1 MTKIFLDNNGM
12 ITQPYLGKDNYAVIG
27 LSEHG
32 YECLKSF
39 LNTEE
44 FKGTI
49 NKLLS
54 EFTTSDTDLD
64 GIKFVMI
71 LNEKAFL
78 YMIGCLNT
86 SVLFNDEPLAITDV
100 CQIVFQQVT
109 LDSYSTNKPEQ
120 DYHLFSID
128 NSIYRFSYKREKG
141 EIAETLASL
150 ADKGEGKEPSVV
162 WHSAKTDVASSNEL
176 LLRMA
181 TLDFNMTEQELAD
194 ALVSTSLNKSKIES
208 GEVKKSNLFSDN
220 DIIGDNS
227 HLQQDN
233 ASDTHDKSSVPVG

>member
-1 MTKIFLDNNGM
+1 MTKIFLDNNGL
-12 ITQPYLGKDNYAVIG
+12 ITPPYFGKDNYAVIG
-27 LSEHG
+27 LSDHG
-32 YECLKSF
+32 YECLKRF
-39 LNTEE
+39 LDTEE
-44 FKGTI
+44 FKGTL

-54 EFTTSDTDLD
+54 EFITSETDLE

-78 YMIGCLNT
+78 YVIGCLNT

-109 LDSYSTNKPEQ
+109 LDSYSTNKPDH

-150 ADKGEGKEPSVV
+150 AGKGDGQEPSVV
-162 WHSAKTDVASSNEL
+162 WHSAKPDVTSSNEL

-181 TLDFNMTEQELAD
+181 TFDFNMTEQELAD
-194 ALVSTSLNKSKIES
+194 ALVSASLPKSSIEA
-208 GEVKKSNLFSDN
+208 ENVTKSNPLSDI

-227 HLQQDN
+227 HFQRDN
-233 ASDTHDKSSVPVG
+233 ANDTQAKSDVPVG

>member
-12 ITQPYLGKDNYAVIG
+12 ITPPYFGKDNYAVVG

-44 FKGTI
+44 FKGTM

-54 EFTTSDTDLD
+54 EFITSETDLD

-78 YMIGCLNT
+78 YVIGCLNT
-86 SVLFNDEPLAITDV
+86 SVLFSDEPLAITDV

-128 NSIYRFSYKREKG
+128 RDIYKFSYNREKG
-141 EIAETLASL
+141 EITKTLASL
-150 ADKGEGKEPSVV
+150 ADKGDGKEPSVV
-162 WHSAKTDVASSNEL
+162 WHSAKPDVTSSNEL

-194 ALVSTSLNKSKIES
+194 ALVSASLTKSPIEAKA
-208 GEVKKSNLFSDN
+208 VKKSNPLSD
-220 DIIGDNS
+220 IGKIGDNS
-227 HLQQDN
+227 HIQHDS
-233 ASDTHDKSSVPVG
+233 ASDTQAKSSVPVG

>member
-1 MTKIFLDNNGM
+1 MTKIFLDNNGL
-12 ITQPYLGKDNYAVIG
+12 ITPPYFGKDNYAVIG

-32 YECLKSF
+32 YECLKRF
-39 LNTEE
+39 LDTEE
-44 FKGTI
+44 FKGTL
-49 NKLLS
+49 NKLLGEFITS
-54 EFTTSDTDLD
+54 ETDLD

-71 LNEKAFL
+71 LNKKAFL
-78 YMIGCLNT
+78 YVIGCLNT
-86 SVLFNDEPLAITDV
+86 SVLFNDEPLYITDV

-128 NSIYRFSYKREKG
+128 NSIYKFSYRREKG

-150 ADKGEGKEPSVV
+150 SDKGDGKEPSVV
-162 WHSAKTDVASSNEL
+162 WHSAKPDVTSSNEL

-194 ALVSTSLNKSKIES
+194 ALVSASLTKSQIEAK
-208 GEVKKSNLFSDN
+208 EVKKSNPLSDTGK
-220 DIIGDNS
+220 IGDNS
-227 HLQQDN
+227 HIQHDN
-233 ASDTHDKSSVPVG
+233 AIDTQAKSSVPVS

>member
-1 MTKIFLDNNGM
+1 MTKIFLDNNGL
-12 ITQPYLGKDNYAVIG
+12 ITPPYFGKDNYAVVG

-32 YECLKSF
+32 YECLKKF

-54 EFTTSDTDLD
+54 ELTTSDTDLD

-120 DYHLFSID
+120 NYHLFSID
-128 NSIYRFSYKREKG
+128 RDLYKFSYRREKG
-141 EIAETLASL
+141 EIDETLASL

-162 WHSAKTDVASSNEL
+162 WHSAKPDVTSSNEL

-181 TLDFNMTEQELAD
+181 TLDFNMTEQELSD
-194 ALVSTSLNKSKIES
+194 ALVAASLTKSPIGAEN
-208 GEVKKSNLFSDN
+208 VQKSSPLSDI
-220 DIIGDNS
+220 DKIGDNS
-227 HLQQDN
+227 HFQHDN
-233 ASDTHDKSSVPVG
+233 ASDTLDKSSVPVG

>member
-1 MTKIFLDNNGM
+1 MTKIFLDNNGL
-12 ITQPYLGKDNYAVIG
+12 ITSPYFGKDNYAVVG

-32 YECLKSF
+32 YECLKKF
-39 LNTEE
+39 LDTEE
-44 FKGTI
+44 FKGTV
-49 NKLLS
+49 NKLMS
-54 EFTTSDTDLD
+54 EVTTSETDLD

-128 NSIYRFSYKREKG
+128 NSIYRFSYRREKG

-150 ADKGEGKEPSVV
+150 ADKGEGQEPSVV
-162 WHSAKTDVASSNEL
+162 WHSAKPDVTSSNEL

-181 TLDFNMTEQELAD
+181 TIDFNMTEQELAD
-194 ALVSTSLNKSKIES
+194 ALVAASLTKSPIEAK
-208 GEVKKSNLFSDN
+208 EVKKSSPLSDTGK
-220 DIIGDNS
+220 IGDNS
-227 HLQQDN
+227 HIQHDN
-233 ASDTHDKSSVPVG
+233 TNDTLDKSSVPVG

>member
-1 MTKIFLDNNGM
+1 MTKIFLDNNGL
-12 ITQPYLGKDNYAVIG
+12 ITPPYFGKDNYAVVG

-32 YECLKSF
+32 YECLKGF

-44 FKGTI
+44 FKGTM
-49 NKLLS
+49 NKLMS
-54 EFTTSDTDLD
+54 EFVTLETDLD
-64 GIKFVMI
+64 GIKFVMV
-71 LNEKAFL
+71 LNEKAFF
-78 YMIGCLNT
+78 YVIGCLNT
-86 SVLFNDEPLAITDV
+86 SVLFSDEPLAITDV

-109 LDSYSTNKPEQ
+109 LDSYSTNKQ
-120 DYHLFSID
+120 DHDYHLFSID
-128 NSIYRFSYKREKG
+128 NSIYKFSYRREKG

-194 ALVSTSLNKSKIES
+194 ALVAVSLTKSPIDE
-208 GEVKKSNLFSDN
+208 ENVKKSNPLSDN

-227 HLQQDN
+227 HLQHDN
-233 ASDTHDKSSVPVG
+233 ANDTQAKSSVPVG

>member
-1 MTKIFLDNNGM
+1 MTKIFLDNNGL
-12 ITQPYLGKDNYAVIG
+12 ITQPYFGKGNYAVIG

-32 YECLKSF
+32 YECLKRF
-39 LNTEE
+39 LDTEE
-44 FKGTI
+44 FKGTL

-54 EFTTSDTDLD
+54 EFTTSGTDLD

-109 LDSYSTNKPEQ
+109 LDSYNTNKPEH

-128 NSIYRFSYKREKG
+128 NSIYRFSYRREKG

-150 ADKGEGKEPSVV
+150 ADKGDGKEPSVV
-162 WHSAKTDVASSNEL
+162 WHSAKPDVTSSNEL

-181 TLDFNMTEQELAD
+181 TLDFNMTDQELAD
-194 ALVSTSLNKSKIES
+194 ALVAASLTKSPIGAKK
-208 GEVKKSNLFSDN
+208 VKKSSPLSDI

-227 HLQQDN
+227 HFQHDN
-233 ASDTHDKSSVPVG
+233 ASDTPAKQDVPVG

>member
-1 MTKIFLDNNGM
+1 MTKIFLDNNGL

-32 YECLKSF
+32 YECLKRF

-54 EFTTSDTDLD
+54 EFTTSETDLD

-71 LNEKAFL
+71 LNKKAFL
-78 YMIGCLNT
+78 YVIGCLNT

-109 LDSYSTNKPEQ
+109 LDSYSTNKPEH

-128 NSIYRFSYKREKG
+128 NSIYRFSYRREKG

-162 WHSAKTDVASSNEL
+162 WHSTKPDVTSSNEL
-176 LLRMA
+176 VLRMA

-194 ALVSTSLNKSKIES
+194 ALVAASLTKSQIEAKTS
-208 GEVKKSNLFSDN
+208 KKSSPLSDTGK
-220 DIIGDNS
+220 IGDNS
-227 HLQQDN
+227 HIQHDN
-233 ASDTHDKSSVPVG
+233 ASDTQAKSSVPVG

>member
-1 MTKIFLDNNGM
+1 MTKIFLDNNGL

-32 YECLKSF
+32 YECLKQF
-39 LNTEE
+39 LSTEE
-44 FKGTI
+44 FKGTM
-49 NKLLS
+49 NKLMS
-54 EFTTSDTDLD
+54 EFTTAETDLD

-71 LNEKAFL
+71 LNEKAFF
-78 YMIGCLNT
+78 YVIGCLNT
-86 SVLFNDEPLAITDV
+86 SVLFSDEPLAITDV

-120 DYHLFSID
+120 NYHLFSID
-128 NSIYRFSYKREKG
+128 RDLYKFSYRREKG

-150 ADKGEGKEPSVV
+150 ADKGEGHEPSVV

-194 ALVSTSLNKSKIES
+194 ALVSVSLTKSPIEAK
-208 GEVKKSNLFSDN
+208 EVKKSNPLSDTGK
-220 DIIGDNS
+220 IGDNS
-227 HLQQDN
+227 HIQHDN
-233 ASDTHDKSSVPVG
+233 ANDTHAKSSVPVG

>member
-1 MTKIFLDNNGM
+1 MTKIFLDNNGL
-12 ITQPYLGKDNYAVIG
+12 ITQPYFGKDNYAVVG

-32 YECLKSF
+32 YECLKRF
-39 LNTEE
+39 IDTEE
-44 FKGTI
+44 FKGTL

-54 EFTTSDTDLD
+54 ELTTSETDLD

-78 YMIGCLNT
+78 YVIGCLNT

-109 LDSYSTNKPEQ
+109 LDSYSTNKPEH

-128 NSIYRFSYKREKG
+128 RDLYKFSYKREIG
-141 EIAETLASL
+141 EIANTLASL
-150 ADKGEGKEPSVV
+150 ADKGECQEPSVV
-162 WHSAKTDVASSNEL
+162 WHSAKPDVTSSNKL

-194 ALVSTSLNKSKIES
+194 ALVAASLPKSPIEA
-208 GEVKKSNLFSDN
+208 ENVKKSNPLSDTT
-220 DIIGDNS
+220 IIGDNS
-227 HLQQDN
+227 HFQHDNDN
-233 ASDTHDKSSVPVG
+233 ATQDKSTVPVG

>member
-12 ITQPYLGKDNYAVIG
+12 ITQPYFGKDNYAVIG

-32 YECLKSF
+32 YECLKRF

-44 FKGTI
+44 FKGTM

-54 EFTTSDTDLD
+54 EFITSETDLD

-78 YMIGCLNT
+78 YVIGCLNT
-86 SVLFNDEPLAITDV
+86 SVLFSDEPLAITDV

-109 LDSYSTNKPEQ
+109 LDSYSTNKPEH

-128 NSIYRFSYKREKG
+128 RDIYKFSYRREKG
-141 EIAETLASL
+141 EIAETLSSL

-162 WHSAKTDVASSNEL
+162 WHSAKRDVASSNEL

-194 ALVSTSLNKSKIES
+194 ALVAVSLTKIPIDAEN
-208 GEVKKSNLFSDN
+208 VKKSNLLGDN

-233 ASDTHDKSSVPVG
+233 TNDTQYKSAVPVG

>member
-1 MTKIFLDNNGM
+1 MTKIFLDNNGL
-12 ITQPYLGKDNYAVIG
+12 ITTPYFGKDNYAVIG

-32 YECLKSF
+32 YECLKKF
-39 LNTEE
+39 LDTEE
-44 FKGTI
+44 FKGTL

-54 EFTTSDTDLD
+54 EFITSGTDLD

-71 LNEKAFL
+71 LNEKSFL

-128 NSIYRFSYKREKG
+128 NSIYKFSYRRDKG

-150 ADKGEGKEPSVV
+150 ADKGDGKEPSVV
-162 WHSAKTDVASSNEL
+162 WHSAKPDVTSSNEL

-181 TLDFNMTEQELAD
+181 TIDFNMTEQELAD
-194 ALVSTSLNKSKIES
+194 ALVAVSLPKSQIEAKTAKNAS
-208 GEVKKSNLFSDN
+208 PLSDTR
-220 DIIGDNS
+220 IIGDN
-227 HLQQDN
+227 LQPQNDN
-233 ASDTHDKSSVPVG
+233 ANETPATSDVPVG

>member
-1 MTKIFLDNNGM
+1 MTKIFLDNNGL

-32 YECLKSF
+32 YECLKKF
-39 LNTEE
+39 IGTEE
-44 FKGTI
+44 FKSTI
-49 NKLLS
+49 DKLLS
-54 EFTTSDTDLD
+54 EFTTAETDLD

-71 LNEKAFL
+71 LNEKAFF
-78 YMIGCLNT
+78 YVIGCLNT
-86 SVLFNDEPLAITDV
+86 SVLFSDEPLAITDV

-109 LDSYSTNKPEQ
+109 LDSYSTNKPEH

-128 NSIYRFSYKREKG
+128 NSIYKFSYRREKG

-194 ALVSTSLNKSKIES
+194 ALVAESLTKSTNE
-208 GEVKKSNLFSDN
+208 EVKKSNLLMDS
-220 DIIGDNS
+220 DIIGDNL

-233 ASDTHDKSSVPVG
+233 SGDKQSVPVG

>member
-1 MTKIFLDNNGM
+1 MTKIFLDNNGLV
-12 ITQPYLGKDNYAVIG
+12 TQPYFGKDNYAVVG

-32 YECLKSF
+32 YECLKKF
-39 LNTEE
+39 IDTEE
-44 FKGTI
+44 FKGTL

-54 EFTTSDTDLD
+54 ELITSETDLD

-78 YMIGCLNT
+78 YVIGCLNT
-86 SVLFNDEPLAITDV
+86 SVLFNDEPLDITDV

-109 LDSYSTNKPEQ
+109 LDSYSTNKPEH

-128 NSIYRFSYKREKG
+128 NSIYKFSYSREKG
-141 EIAETLASL
+141 DIANTLASL
-150 ADKGEGKEPSVV
+150 ADKGDGQEPSVV
-162 WHSAKTDVASSNEL
+162 WHSAKPDVTSSNKL

-194 ALVSTSLNKSKIES
+194 ALVAASLHKGSIGAEN
-208 GEVKKSNLFSDN
+208 VKKSNLLGDTG
-220 DIIGDNS
+220 IIGDNP
-227 HLQQDN
+227 HIQHDN
-233 ASDTHDKSSVPVG
+233 ANATHAKSSVPVG

>member
-1 MTKIFLDNNGM
+1 MTKIFLDNNGL
-12 ITQPYLGKDNYAVIG
+12 ITSPYFGNDNYAVIG

-32 YECLKSF
+32 YECLKKF
-39 LNTEE
+39 LDTEE
-44 FKGTI
+44 FKGTL
-49 NKLLS
+49 NKLLN
-54 EFTTSDTDLD
+54 EFITSGTDLD

-78 YMIGCLNT
+78 YVIGCLNT
-86 SVLFNDEPLAITDV
+86 SVLFNDEPLDITDV

-128 NSIYRFSYKREKG
+128 NSIYKFSYRREKG

-150 ADKGEGKEPSVV
+150 ADKGDGKEPSVV
-162 WHSAKTDVASSNEL
+162 WHSAKPDVTSSNEL

-194 ALVSTSLNKSKIES
+194 ALVAASLTKSPIGAEN
-208 GEVKKSNLFSDN
+208 VKKANPLSDTG
-220 DIIGDNS
+220 IIGDNS
-227 HLQQDN
+227 QFQSTTV
-233 ASDTHDKSSVPVG
+233 SDTQAKSSVPVG

>member
-12 ITQPYLGKDNYAVIG
+12 ITPPYFGKDKYAVVG

-32 YECLKSF
+32 YECLKRF
-39 LNTEE
+39 IDTEE
-44 FKGTI
+44 FKGTL

-54 EFTTSDTDLD
+54 EFITSETDLD

-71 LNEKAFL
+71 LNDKAFL
-78 YMIGCLNT
+78 YVIGCLNT
-86 SVLFNDEPLAITDV
+86 SVLFSDEPLAITDV

-109 LDSYSTNKPEQ
+109 LDSYSTNKPEH

-128 NSIYRFSYKREKG
+128 RDLYKFSYRREKS
-141 EIAETLASL
+141 EISETLASL
-150 ADKGEGKEPSVV
+150 ADKGDGKEPSVV
-162 WHSAKTDVASSNEL
+162 WHSAKQDVASSNEL

-194 ALVSTSLNKSKIES
+194 ALVAVSLPKSQIDE
-208 GEVKKSNLFSDN
+208 ENVKKSNLLGDN

-233 ASDTHDKSSVPVG
+233 VNDTQYKSAVPVG

>member
-44 FKGTI
+44 FKGTM

-54 EFTTSDTDLD
+54 EFITSETDLD

-71 LNEKAFL
+71 LNEKAFF
-78 YMIGCLNT
+78 YVIGCLNT
-86 SVLFNDEPLAITDV
+86 SVLFSDEPLAITDV

-109 LDSYSTNKPEQ
+109 LDSYSTNKPEH

-128 NSIYRFSYKREKG
+128 NSIYKFSYRREKG
-141 EIAETLASL
+141 EIANTLASL
-150 ADKGEGKEPSVV
+150 ADKGDGKESSVV
-162 WHSAKTDVASSNEL
+162 WHSAKPDVTSSHEL

-194 ALVSTSLNKSKIES
+194 ALVSASLTKSPIE
-208 GEVKKSNLFSDN
+208 EEEIKKSNPLSDN

-227 HLQQDN
+227 HIHHDN
-233 ASDTHDKSSVPVG
+233 ATDTQAKSSVPVG

>member
-1 MTKIFLDNNGM
+1 MTKIFLDNNGL
-12 ITQPYLGKDNYAVIG
+12 ITPPYFGNDNYAVVG

-32 YECLKSF
+32 YECLKRF
-39 LNTEE
+39 LDTEE
-44 FKGTI
+44 FKGTL

-54 EFTTSDTDLD
+54 EFITSETDLD

-78 YMIGCLNT
+78 YVIGCLNT

-109 LDSYSTNKPEQ
+109 LDSYSTSKPEQ

-150 ADKGEGKEPSVV
+150 ADKGDGQEPSVV
-162 WHSAKTDVASSNEL
+162 WHSAKPDVTSSNEL

-194 ALVSTSLNKSKIES
+194 ALVAASLPKVTNNAKTSTKSSPLI
-208 GEVKKSNLFSDN
+208 DPH
-220 DIIGDNS
+220 IIGENL
-227 HLQQDN
+227 HLQHDN
-233 ASDTHDKSSVPVG
+233 AGDTQDKSSVPVG

>member
-12 ITQPYLGKDNYAVIG
+12 ITPPYFGKDKYAVVG

-32 YECLKSF
+32 YECLKRF
-39 LNTEE
+39 IDTEE

-54 EFTTSDTDLD
+54 EFITSETDLD
-64 GIKFVMI
+64 GIKFVLI
-71 LNEKAFL
+71 LNDKAFL
-78 YMIGCLNT
+78 YLIGCLNT

-109 LDSYSTNKPEQ
+109 LDSYSTNKPEH

-128 NSIYRFSYKREKG
+128 RDLYKFSYRREKG
-141 EIAETLASL
+141 EIANTLASL
-150 ADKGEGKEPSVV
+150 ADKGDGKEPSVV
-162 WHSAKTDVASSNEL
+162 WHSAKPDVTSSYEL

-181 TLDFNMTEQELAD
+181 TLDFNMTEQELAE
-194 ALVSTSLNKSKIES
+194 ALVSAALTKSPIEEE
-208 GEVKKSNLFSDN
+208 EVKKSNPLSDN

-227 HLQQDN
+227 HIQQDN
-233 ASDTHDKSSVPVG
+233 ANDTQAKSSVPVG

>member
-1 MTKIFLDNNGM
+1 MTKIFLDNNGL
-12 ITQPYLGKDNYAVIG
+12 ITPPYFGKDNYAVVG

-32 YECLKSF
+32 YECLKRF
-39 LNTEE
+39 LDTEE

-54 EFTTSDTDLD
+54 EFITSETDLD
-64 GIKFVMI
+64 DIKFVMI
-71 LNEKAFL
+71 LNQKAFL
-78 YMIGCLNT
+78 YVIGCLNT

-109 LDSYSTNKPEQ
+109 LDSYSTNKPEH

-128 NSIYRFSYKREKG
+128 NSIYRFSYKREIG
-141 EIAETLASL
+141 EIANTLASL
-150 ADKGEGKEPSVV
+150 AGKGEGQEPSVV
-162 WHSAKTDVASSNEL
+162 WHSAEQDVASSNKL

-194 ALVSTSLNKSKIES
+194 ALVAASLTKSPIEA
-208 GEVKKSNLFSDN
+208 ENVTKSNPLSDTH
-220 DIIGDNS
+220 IIGDNS
-227 HLQQDN
+227 HFQSDN
-233 ASDTHDKSSVPVG
+233 ASDTQAKSSVPVG

>member
-1 MTKIFLDNNGM
+1 MTKIFLDNNGL
-12 ITQPYLGKDNYAVIG
+12 ITPPYFGKDNYAVIG

-32 YECLKSF
+32 YGCLKSF

-71 LNEKAFL
+71 LDEKSFL
-78 YMIGCLNT
+78 YMIGCLKT
-86 SVLFNDEPLAITDV
+86 SVLFNDESLAITDV

-109 LDSYSTNKPEQ
+109 LDSYSTNKPEH

-128 NSIYRFSYKREKG
+128 RDIYKFSYRREKG
-141 EIAETLASL
+141 EITETLASL
-150 ADKGEGKEPSVV
+150 ANKGDGHEPSVV

-181 TLDFNMTEQELAD
+181 TLDFNMTEHELAD
-194 ALVSTSLNKSKIES
+194 ALVAASLPKSQIEA
-208 GEVKKSNLFSDN
+208 ENVKKSNPLMDA

-233 ASDTHDKSSVPVG
+233 ASDTQDKPAVPVG

>member
-1 MTKIFLDNNGM
+1 MTRIFLDNNGL
-12 ITQPYLGKDNYAVIG
+12 ITPPYFGNDNYAVVG

-32 YECLKSF
+32 YECLKKF
-39 LNTEE
+39 LDTEE

-86 SVLFNDEPLAITDV
+86 SVLFNDEPLDITDV
-100 CQIVFQQVT
+100 CQIVFQPVT
-109 LDSYSTNKPEQ
+109 LDSYSTNKPEH

-128 NSIYRFSYKREKG
+128 NSIYKFSYRREKG
-141 EIAETLASL
+141 EIANTLASL
-150 ADKGEGKEPSVV
+150 ADKGESKEPSVV
-162 WHSAKTDVASSNEL
+162 WHSAKPDVTSSYEL

-181 TLDFNMTEQELAD
+181 TLDFNMTEQELAE
-194 ALVSTSLNKSKIES
+194 ALVSAALTKSPIE
-208 GEVKKSNLFSDN
+208 EEEIKKSNPLSDN

-227 HLQQDN
+227 NIQQNN
-233 ASDTHDKSSVPVG
+233 ANDTQAKSSVPVG

>member
-1 MTKIFLDNNGM
+1 MTKIFLDNNGL
-12 ITQPYLGKDNYAVIG
+12 ITPPYFGNDNYAVIG

-32 YECLKSF
+32 YECLKRF
-39 LNTEE
+39 LDTEE

-54 EFTTSDTDLD
+54 EFTTSEIDLD

-78 YMIGCLNT
+78 YVIGCLNT

-109 LDSYSTNKPEQ
+109 LDSYSTNKPEH

-128 NSIYRFSYKREKG
+128 NSIYRFSYKREIG
-141 EIAETLASL
+141 EIANTLASL
-150 ADKGEGKEPSVV
+150 AGKDEGQEQSVV
-162 WHSAKTDVASSNEL
+162 WHSAKPDVTSSNEL

-194 ALVSTSLNKSKIES
+194 ALVAASLPKVTNNAKTST
-208 GEVKKSNLFSDN
+208 KSNPLSDI

-227 HLQQDN
+227 HIQHDN
-233 ASDTHDKSSVPVG
+233 ANDTQAKSSVPVG

>member
-1 MTKIFLDNNGM
+1 MTKIFLDNNGL
-12 ITQPYLGKDNYAVIG
+12 ITQPYFGKDNYAVVG

-32 YECLKSF
+32 YECLKKF
-39 LNTEE
+39 LDTEE
-44 FKGTI
+44 FKGTL

-54 EFTTSDTDLD
+54 EFITAETDLD

-78 YMIGCLNT
+78 YVIGCLNT

-109 LDSYSTNKPEQ
+109 LDSYSTNKPEH

-128 NSIYRFSYKREKG
+128 NSIYKFSYRREKG

-150 ADKGEGKEPSVV
+150 ADKGEGKDPSVV
-162 WHSAKTDVASSNEL
+162 WHSAKTDVASSNKL

-194 ALVSTSLNKSKIES
+194 VLVSESLTKSTT
-208 GEVKKSNLFSDN
+208 GEEIAAKNNLLGDN

-233 ASDTHDKSSVPVG
+233 ARDTQSKSAVPVG

>member
-1 MTKIFLDNNGM
+1 MTKIFLDNNGLV
-12 ITQPYLGKDNYAVIG
+12 TQPYFGKDDYAVVG

-32 YECLKSF
+32 YECLKRF
-39 LNTEE
+39 LDTEE
-44 FKGTI
+44 FKGTL

-54 EFTTSDTDLD
+54 EFTTAETDLD

-78 YMIGCLNT
+78 YVIGCLNT
-86 SVLFNDEPLAITDV
+86 SVLFNDEHLAITDV

-109 LDSYSTNKPEQ
+109 LGSYSTNKPEH

-128 NSIYRFSYKREKG
+128 NSIYKFSYSRDKG
-141 EIAETLASL
+141 EIANTLASL
-150 ADKGEGKEPSVV
+150 ADKCDGKEPSVV
-162 WHSAKTDVASSNEL
+162 LHSAKPDVKSSNDL

-194 ALVSTSLNKSKIES
+194 ALVAASLTKRPIGAEK
-208 GEVKKSNLFSDN
+208 VKKSNPLSDN

-227 HLQQDN
+227 HIQQDN
-233 ASDTHDKSSVPVG
+233 ANATQAKSAVPVG

>member
-1 MTKIFLDNNGM
+1 MTKIFLDNNGL
-12 ITQPYLGKDNYAVIG
+12 ITPPYFGKDNYAVIG

-32 YECLKSF
+32 YECLKKF

-71 LNEKAFL
+71 LDEKAFL

-109 LDSYSTNKPEQ
+109 LDSYSVNKPEH

-128 NSIYRFSYKREKG
+128 NSIYKFSYRREKG

-150 ADKGEGKEPSVV
+150 ADKGDGKEPSVV
-162 WHSAKTDVASSNEL
+162 WHSAKPDVTSSNEL

-194 ALVSTSLNKSKIES
+194 ALVASSLTKSKIEA
-208 GEVKKSNLFSDN
+208 ETAQKSNPLSDTGK
-220 DIIGDNS
+220 IGDNS
-227 HLQQDN
+227 HIQHDN
-233 ASDTHDKSSVPVG
+233 ANVTLDKSSVPVG

>member
-1 MTKIFLDNNGM
+1 MTKIFLDNNGL
-12 ITQPYLGKDNYAVIG
+12 ITQPYFGKDNYAVIG

-32 YECLKSF
+32 YECLKKF
-39 LNTEE
+39 LDTEE
-44 FKGTI
+44 FKGTL

-54 EFTTSDTDLD
+54 EFIISGTDLD

-109 LDSYSTNKPEQ
+109 LDSYSTNKPEH

-128 NSIYRFSYKREKG
+128 NSIYKFSYRREKG
-141 EIAETLASL
+141 EIAETLSSL
-150 ADKGEGKEPSVV
+150 ADKGEGHEPSVV
-162 WHSAKTDVASSNEL
+162 WHSAKTDVASSNKL

-181 TLDFNMTEQELAD
+181 TIDFNMTEQELAD
-194 ALVSTSLNKSKIES
+194 ALVAASLNKNPNNEGKAA
-208 GEVKKSNLFSDN
+208 KNNPLMDTN
-220 DIIGDNS
+220 IIGDNS
-227 HLQQDN
+227 HIQQDN
-233 ASDTHDKSSVPVG
+233 SGDTQNKSSVPVG

>member
-44 FKGTI
+44 FKGTM
-49 NKLLS
+49 NKLMS
-54 EFTTSDTDLD
+54 EFVTLETDLD

-71 LNEKAFL
+71 LNEKAFF
-78 YMIGCLNT
+78 YVIGCLNT
-86 SVLFNDEPLAITDV
+86 SVLFSDEPLAITDV

-128 NSIYRFSYKREKG
+128 NSIYKFSYKREKG

>member
-1 MTKIFLDNNGM
+1 MTKIFLDNNGLV
-12 ITQPYLGKDNYAVIG
+12 TPPYFGNDNYAVVG

-32 YECLKSF
+32 YECLKRF

-44 FKGTI
+44 FKGTL

-54 EFTTSDTDLD
+54 EFITSETDLD
-64 GIKFVMI
+64 EIKFVMI
-71 LNEKAFL
+71 LNKKAFL
-78 YMIGCLNT
+78 YVIGCLNT

-109 LDSYSTNKPEQ
+109 LDSYSANKPEH

-141 EIAETLASL
+141 EIANTLASL
-150 ADKGEGKEPSVV
+150 ASKGDGQEPSVV
-162 WHSAKTDVASSNEL
+162 WHSSKPDVTGSNEL
-176 LLRMA
+176 LLRMS

-194 ALVSTSLNKSKIES
+194 ALVAASLVKSQIEAKTP
-208 GEVKKSNLFSDN
+208 KKSSLLSDTSK
-220 DIIGDNS
+220 IGDNS
-227 HLQQDN
+227 HFQHDN
-233 ASDTHDKSSVPVG
+233 ANVTLDKSSVPVG

>member
-1 MTKIFLDNNGM
+1 MTKIFLDNNGL
-12 ITQPYLGKDNYAVIG
+12 ITSPYFGKDNYAVIG

-32 YECLKSF
+32 YECLKKF
-39 LNTEE
+39 LDTEE

-49 NKLLS
+49 DKLLS
-54 EFTTSDTDLD
+54 EFITLETDLD

-71 LNEKAFL
+71 LNEKSFM
-78 YMIGCLNT
+78 YVIGCLNT

-109 LDSYSTNKPEQ
+109 LDSYSANKPEH

-128 NSIYRFSYKREKG
+128 RDLYKFSYRREKG
-141 EIAETLASL
+141 EITKTLASL
-150 ADKGEGKEPSVV
+150 ADKGDGKEPSVV

-194 ALVSTSLNKSKIES
+194 ALVAASLPKSTNNAS
-208 GEVKKSNLFSDN
+208 KKSNPLADT

-227 HLQQDN
+227 YLQQDN
-233 ASDTHDKSSVPVG
+233 SGDTHDKPSVPVG

>member
-1 MTKIFLDNNGM
+1 MTKIFLDNNGL
-12 ITQPYLGKDNYAVIG
+12 ITPPYFGNDNYAVVG

-32 YECLKSF
+32 YECLKKF
-39 LNTEE
+39 LDTEE
-44 FKGTI
+44 FKGTL

-54 EFTTSDTDLD
+54 EFITSETDLD

-78 YMIGCLNT
+78 YVIGCLNT

-109 LDSYSTNKPEQ
+109 LDSYSTNKPEH

-128 NSIYRFSYKREKG
+128 NSIYRFSYKREIG
-141 EIAETLASL
+141 EIANTLASL
-150 ADKGEGKEPSVV
+150 AGKGEGQEPSVV
-162 WHSAKTDVASSNEL
+162 WHSAKPDVTSSNEL

-194 ALVSTSLNKSKIES
+194 ALVSASLTKSQVEAKTS
-208 GEVKKSNLFSDN
+208 KKSNPLSDI

-227 HLQQDN
+227 HFQHDN
-233 ASDTHDKSSVPVG
+233 ANDTQAKSSVPVG